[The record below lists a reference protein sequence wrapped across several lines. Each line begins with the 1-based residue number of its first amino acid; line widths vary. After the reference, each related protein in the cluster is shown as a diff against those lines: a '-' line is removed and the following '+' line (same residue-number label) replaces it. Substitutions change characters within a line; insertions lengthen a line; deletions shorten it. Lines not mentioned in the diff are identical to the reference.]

1 MGQTEAPQAEPVSV
15 PKSTAA
21 YTAGDTA
28 GDSSFD
34 VIPEFEDI
42 VARPKSADAAV
53 ARERASIESEGVKEE
68 LETNIRALNLAADR
82 LVAAQ
87 AEADKAELLAQQ
99 KAEEEHIAAIAVE
112 RAMDDATAGSTTIN
126 SQETAKSE
134 TADLAAVKRAY
145 LLSRATYAESTTLV
159 KTRQEELAS
168 ATAETNEMEKMFEE
182 AKAEAEAA
190 KVKADEMAV
199 AMDEHRETTKA
210 DAAVGEEE
218 FKDGVSRSQTMAQI
232 TAAATQQEITAG
244 ELFTVAADKK
254 KAWTDAAMRQKTA
267 QETLDHEVARNAE
280 LKVQSNLD
288 QKAFIDASNVAAQDA
303 TAAADASHK
312 AKAALEDARVKLA
325 AAQDARKK
333 AEEERDHLRFD
344 ILVTRKAE
352 YLAQQRKTDAL
363 KAKAG
368 VIDAVAGAAEAANE
382 VEKIKA
388 NVLHDAQEATVDRK
402 FYDAEAEAAKAK
414 AARDD
419 AASIATANEIS
430 AAAAYGDDDHTSSLA
445 AMPQHLGADA
455 QTGESSTA
463 SAEATRLRKVAEA
476 KRREEEAIEAR
487 MAVLQAAQKVKEVR
501 EAAAVTAGKQ

>member
-1 MGQTEAPQAEPVSV
+1 MRARAE
-15 PKSTAA
+15 
-21 YTAGDTA
+21 D
-28 GDSSFD
+28 
-34 VIPEFEDI
+34 
-42 VARPKSADAAV
+42 ADAAV

-145 LLSRATYAESTTLV
+145 LLSRATYAESTALV

-232 TAAATQQEITAG
+232 TAAAARPTASDS
-244 ELFTVAADKK
+244 VAAKRNRCNRRV
-254 KAWTDAAMRQKTA
+254 RQGRSPR
-267 QETLDHEVARNAE
+267 EEE
-280 LKVQSNLD
+280 GG
-288 QKAFIDASNVAAQDA
+288 
-303 TAAADASHK
+303 
-312 AKAALEDARVKLA
+312 
-325 AAQDARKK
+325 
-333 AEEERDHLRFD
+333 EERDD
-344 ILVTRKAE
+344 PE
-352 YLAQQRKTDAL
+352 DGGETD
-363 KAKAG
+363 
-368 VIDAVAGAAEAANE
+368 GA
-382 VEKIKA
+382 
-388 NVLHDAQEATVDRK
+388 
-402 FYDAEAEAAKAK
+402 
-414 AARDD
+414 
-419 AASIATANEIS
+419 
-430 AAAAYGDDDHTSSLA
+430 
-445 AMPQHLGADA
+445 
-455 QTGESSTA
+455 
-463 SAEATRLRKVAEA
+463 
-476 KRREEEAIEAR
+476 
-487 MAVLQAAQKVKEVR
+487 
-501 EAAAVTAGKQ
+501 